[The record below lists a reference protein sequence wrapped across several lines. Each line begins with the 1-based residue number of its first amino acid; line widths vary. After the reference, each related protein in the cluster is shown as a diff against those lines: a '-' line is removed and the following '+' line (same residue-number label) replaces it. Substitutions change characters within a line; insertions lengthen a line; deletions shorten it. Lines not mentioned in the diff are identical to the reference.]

1 MSPHG
6 EIRVQHAIS
15 ITLRKGGEKVTVVSM
30 GLESLDLARWQFGIT
45 TVYHFILV
53 PFTIGMSLLVA
64 LMETLWY
71 RTGKEYWLKATRFF
85 GKLFLVNF
93 ALGIAT
99 GIVQEF
105 QFGMGWSEYSRFVGD
120 IFGAPLAFEA
130 LLSFFMEST
139 FLGVW
144 IFGWG
149 KISKKAHVIVAWFVM
164 IGVNTSMLW
173 IIGANSWMQHPVGAV
188 FDPETGRATLDG
200 PAAFF
205 EVIGNS
211 TMWLAVFHVW
221 TSSLLLAATLVAGIS
236 IWWMVRAANTGG
248 IGETEAREVW
258 RPIARWGMTIMVISG
273 ILTIASGHLQGQHLV
288 YYQPAKMAA
297 AEGLC
302 SGESGAFA
310 LAAFSDCPTDIQKN
324 ADGSWP
330 VIEQGI
336 GKIPGA
342 LGFVAHNSFSRTIAG
357 MADSSA
363 RTAAMFDKVKAAEPK
378 APNTD
383 TANTSGIKG
392 DVASYNWAPY
402 SPPMLITFWSFR
414 LMMGLGLFMALLAII
429 GLIQTRGGKI
439 STSKGLSKLALI
451 TLPMPFLSASF
462 GWIMTEIG
470 RQPFIVYP
478 NQDAFDTNGEL
489 LDKGLGGVYMLTG
502 DGLSGVVSNVEFLVS
517 MVVFTLLYLVL
528 GIIWVKLLM
537 RYSKEGINTPAADG
551 GPDKPSQELTFAY

>member
-1 MSPHG
+1 
-6 EIRVQHAIS
+6 
-15 ITLRKGGEKVTVVSM
+15 M
-30 GLESLDLARWQFGIT
+30 GLLDSLDLARWQFGVT

-93 ALGIAT
+93 ALGVAT

-149 KISKKAHVIVAWFVM
+149 KISKKAHVVVAWLVM
-164 IGVNTSMLW
+164 AGVNTSMLW
-173 IIGANSWMQHPVGAV
+173 IIGANSWMQRPVGAV
-188 FDPETGRATLDG
+188 FNPETGRAELNG
-200 PAAFF
+200 ALAFF
-205 EVIGNS
+205 SVVTNS
-211 TMWLAVFHVW
+211 TMWLAVLHVV
-221 TSSLLLAATLVAGIS
+221 TSSILLAATVVAGIS
-236 IWWMVRAANTGG
+236 IWWMVRAASQGG

-258 RPIARWGMTIMVISG
+258 RPIARWGMTIMLAAG
-273 ILTIASGHLQGQHLV
+273 LLTVASGHLQGQHLV

-302 SGESGAFA
+302 AGESGNLA
-310 LAAFSDCPTDIQKN
+310 LFAFSECPDPVLKEGAGEN
-324 ADGSWP
+324 SGSKYE
-330 VIEQGI
+330 VTEVGI
-336 GKIPGA
+336 GRIPGL

-357 MADSSA
+357 VADSSD
-363 RTAAMFDKVKAAEPK
+363 RTQAMLENAQKYFKDK
-378 APNTD
+378 APNID
-383 TANTSGIKG
+383 TTNTSGLRGKG
-392 DVASYNWAPY
+392 DVAGYSWAKYAP
-402 SPPMLITFWSFR
+402 SVLPVFWSFR
-414 LMMGLGLFMALLAII
+414 LMIGVGIFMAALAMLGLY
-429 GLIQTRGGKI
+429 QTRGGRV
-439 STSKGLSKLALI
+439 STSRGLKNLALI
-451 TLPMPFLSASF
+451 TLPMPFLGVSF

-478 NQDAFDTNGEL
+478 NQDAFNADMTVQNAGA
-489 LDKGLGGVYMLTG
+489 GVYMLTG
-502 DGLSGVVSNVEFLVS
+502 DGLSGVVSPVEFLIS
-517 MVVFTLLYLVL
+517 LVVFTLLYLVL
-528 GIIWVKLLM
+528 GIIWFKLLV
-537 RYSKEGINTPAADG
+537 RYSKEGINTPASDG
-551 GPDKPSQELTFAY
+551 GPVAPSQELSFAY